1 MNGRSVHWRARWA
14 LAQIAGA
21 LFSTAVWVVVL
32 ASVPWVMA
40 AGLLGGVVLVAGFR
54 SRPVLWL
61 VFGARPA
68 DGSDREEVLR
78 AIVPLS
84 SLRGRHQPVV
94 FVGRGFRARGWDVL
108 APGPRVLLM
117 SESLLARIRAGQ
129 LSDVEVS
136 VRVACALDQLPV
148 VGSRIVLVVR
158 IYCLPWVIIEAVAFR
173 VMRWLARVP
182 LMSLAW
188 RMRPLVFGLGFLDA
202 VLHARWEAAVPLL
215 VLVVLTYTT
224 GPLSRAW
231 RRKLAELGSQR
242 VAQEGLELVPAVTSP
257 SPSHARDTR
266 SAGSLEVS
274 HE

>member
-1 MNGRSVHWRARWA
+1 MNGRSVHWRTRWA
-14 LAQIAGA
+14 LAQVTGV
-21 LFSTAVWVVVL
+21 LFSTAVWIVLL
-32 ASVPWVMA
+32 ASAPGVMA
-40 AGLLGGVVLVAGFR
+40 AVLLGGVVVVAGFR

-68 DGSDREEVLR
+68 GGSDREEVLR
-78 AIVPLS
+78 AIVSLA

-148 VGSRIVLVVR
+148 VGSRIVLAVR
-158 IYCLPWVIIEAVAFR
+158 VYCLPWVIVETVTSR
-173 VMRWLARVP
+173 VVRWLARVP

-188 RMRPLVFGLGFLDA
+188 RMRLLVFGLGFLDA
-202 VLHARWEAAVPLL
+202 VQHARW
-215 VLVVLTYTT
+215 
-224 GPLSRAW
+224 GG
-231 RRKLAELGSQR
+231 RR
-242 VAQEGLELVPAVTSP
+242 PAVRACGPDLRDRATQP
-257 SPSHARDTR
+257 GLAAQAR
-266 SAGSLEVS
+266 
-274 HE
+274 